1 VYFINA
7 CPPLSGI
14 LNFVPLPPAPR
25 PQQNNK
31 NVVQVGKATLCSALA
46 ESLFGSQ
53 RHLLRLNLAEFGDK
67 ASVSRLVGA
76 PPGYVGF
83 GEGGLLTD
91 AVR

>member
-1 VYFINA
+1 M
-7 CPPLSGI
+7 
-14 LNFVPLPPAPR
+14 
-25 PQQNNK
+25 
-31 NVVQVGKATLCSALA
+31 GKATLCSALA
-46 ESLFGSQ
+46 EALFGSP
-53 RHLLRLNLAEFGDK
+53 RHLLRLNLAEYGDK